1 MYVFFSLRVFFAYG
15 STVKT
20 NNRDVSGKNRILH
33 QRQCE
38 GAPHTRTGMA
48 RDDADAPGA
57 TSFSVT
63 LGDARVVATDVPAAL
78 RTRHFERARG
88 NGHATR
94 TPSQVAATS
103 TPDGVGLLAYV
114 VGGDVEVTRIRG
126 TDGAPSDAARL
137 RLSSAFDD
145 ADDDDGDDD
154 QSPDFSGAHLGW
166 CAHGVDEPNVA
177 VLVATCA
184 AGNVHVVD
192 IIALGSNDDDGI
204 AIAGLTHVQMPH
216 SAVALCPSP
225 YPLLATST
233 PTEIVVLDLRLRRKG
248 HDRMR
253 LEPFATVRHEQRD
266 VCGAHRQL
274 AWLTMTPTSDEY
286 AGPMYAVAT
295 CASDA
300 SASSTT
306 DDDSG
311 TFARVDVYAW
321 HEETVRR
328 TLPPD
333 LPRTLDAQRT
343 IRVPLGRP
351 GKNKAVGEIRA
362 LASSGRD
369 VLYVTADAAMPS
381 LSSGSVVNAAFADVA
396 SRQVRRISPCLSVD
410 AVATRMT
417 AWCTYARR
425 VGTNERTRF
434 QSRWCLRELH
444 NRSPVPSGLDA
455 AYGSSSSM
463 AEPATATVCAIE
475 FGARHTNG
483 FVARCVDLPRG
494 FGRPDVLVPP
504 RVGNK
509 NGKSAVLV
517 GSTAGAPRFA
527 AIDAKTFDV
536 ADECELALGGDV
548 DGGHVVRLRG
558 ACYGWDG
565 CGFGGA
571 ALHIAADKSVG
582 SFVSSSFTSTTA
594 AVAVSTFRVQ
604 STHFPT
610 APTTLAPTPVDAAP
624 RQEAQPRAERYRGA
638 EAVESGRDSS
648 ARRGGSDTRKP
659 SRSTGIRGRERRRRD
674 GRR

>member
-1 MYVFFSLRVFFAYG
+1 MYVFFSLQVFFAYG
-15 STVKT
+15 STMKT

-145 ADDDDGDDD
+145 ADDDDDGDDD

-248 HDRMR
+248 QDRMR

-306 DDDSG
+306 DD
-311 TFARVDVYAW
+311 T
-321 HEETVRR
+321 
-328 TLPPD
+328 
-333 LPRTLDAQRT
+333 
-343 IRVPLGRP
+343 
-351 GKNKAVGEIRA
+351 
-362 LASSGRD
+362 
-369 VLYVTADAAMPS
+369 
-381 LSSGSVVNAAFADVA
+381 
-396 SRQVRRISPCLSVD
+396 
-410 AVATRMT
+410 
-417 AWCTYARR
+417 
-425 VGTNERTRF
+425 
-434 QSRWCLRELH
+434 
-444 NRSPVPSGLDA
+444 PVPSRAWTCTRGTRRPCVGR
-455 AYGSSSSM
+455 YPRTYPG
-463 AEPATATVCAIE
+463 PWT
-475 FGARHTNG
+475 RNG
-483 FVARCVDLPRG
+483 RYECHSGGP
-494 FGRPDVLVPP
+494 
-504 RVGNK
+504 
-509 NGKSAVLV
+509 GKGQA
-517 GSTAGAPRFA
+517 
-527 AIDAKTFDV
+527 
-536 ADECELALGGDV
+536 GGDS
-548 DGGHVVRLRG
+548 
-558 ACYGWDG
+558 
-565 CGFGGA
+565 
-571 ALHIAADKSVG
+571 SVG
-582 SFVSSSFTSTTA
+582 VE
-594 AVAVSTFRVQ
+594 R
-604 STHFPT
+604 
-610 APTTLAPTPVDAAP
+610 P
-624 RQEAQPRAERYRGA
+624 RRF
-638 EAVESGRDSS
+638 
-648 ARRGGSDTRKP
+648 
-659 SRSTGIRGRERRRRD
+659 IRHG
-674 GRR
+674 

>member
-1 MYVFFSLRVFFAYG
+1 MYVFFSLQVFFAYG
-15 STVKT
+15 STMKT
-20 NNRDVSGKNRILH
+20 NNRDLMSGKNRILH

-145 ADDDDGDDD
+145 ADDDDDAED

-248 HDRMR
+248 QDRMR

-306 DDDSG
+306 DDSG

-351 GKNKAVGEIRA
+351 GKGQA
-362 LASSGRD
+362 
-369 VLYVTADAAMPS
+369 
-381 LSSGSVVNAAFADVA
+381 
-396 SRQVRRISPCLSVD
+396 
-410 AVATRMT
+410 
-417 AWCTYARR
+417 
-425 VGTNERTRF
+425 
-434 QSRWCLRELH
+434 
-444 NRSPVPSGLDA
+444 
-455 AYGSSSSM
+455 
-463 AEPATATVCAIE
+463 
-475 FGARHTNG
+475 
-483 FVARCVDLPRG
+483 
-494 FGRPDVLVPP
+494 
-504 RVGNK
+504 
-509 NGKSAVLV
+509 
-517 GSTAGAPRFA
+517 
-527 AIDAKTFDV
+527 
-536 ADECELALGGDV
+536 GGDS
-548 DGGHVVRLRG
+548 
-558 ACYGWDG
+558 
-565 CGFGGA
+565 
-571 ALHIAADKSVG
+571 SVG
-582 SFVSSSFTSTTA
+582 VE
-594 AVAVSTFRVQ
+594 R
-604 STHFPT
+604 
-610 APTTLAPTPVDAAP
+610 P
-624 RQEAQPRAERYRGA
+624 RRF
-638 EAVESGRDSS
+638 
-648 ARRGGSDTRKP
+648 
-659 SRSTGIRGRERRRRD
+659 IRHG
-674 GRR
+674 

>member
-1 MYVFFSLRVFFAYG
+1 MYVFFSLQVFFAYG
-15 STVKT
+15 STMKT
-20 NNRDVSGKNRILH
+20 NNRDLMSGKNRILH

-145 ADDDDGDDD
+145 ADDDDDAED

-248 HDRMR
+248 QDRMR

-343 IRVPLGRP
+343 IRVPLGRT
-351 GKNKAVGEIRA
+351 GKEASWGRFERWRRA
-362 LASSGRD
+362 AATFYTSRLMQPCRRYRPAPSS
-369 VLYVTADAAMPS
+369 TP
-381 LSSGSVVNAAFADVA
+381 
-396 SRQVRRISPCLSVD
+396 
-410 AVATRMT
+410 
-417 AWCTYARR
+417 
-425 VGTNERTRF
+425 
-434 QSRWCLRELH
+434 
-444 NRSPVPSGLDA
+444 RSPMLRPGRSGGYLR
-455 AYGSSSSM
+455 
-463 AEPATATVCAIE
+463 VC
-475 FGARHTNG
+475 RWT
-483 FVARCVDLPRG
+483 RWPRG
-494 FGRPDVLVPP
+494 
-504 RVGNK
+504 
-509 NGKSAVLV
+509 
-517 GSTAGAPRFA
+517 
-527 AIDAKTFDV
+527 
-536 ADECELALGGDV
+536 
-548 DGGHVVRLRG
+548 
-558 ACYGWDG
+558 
-565 CGFGGA
+565 
-571 ALHIAADKSVG
+571 
-582 SFVSSSFTSTTA
+582 
-594 AVAVSTFRVQ
+594 
-604 STHFPT
+604 
-610 APTTLAPTPVDAAP
+610 
-624 RQEAQPRAERYRGA
+624 
-638 EAVESGRDSS
+638 
-648 ARRGGSDTRKP
+648 
-659 SRSTGIRGRERRRRD
+659 
-674 GRR
+674 